1 MESLSIRIVPWCGRR
16 IRRYRSAIHRDQNL
30 SSSVSAHFFQGCIFT
45 PIGFLTKLN
54 NQVIVD
60 PGGGH
65 VLTATIR
72 FMKGKGE
79 HRVGKVVGA
88 PNLLEGEAMS
98 FNITYS
104 FETHLIDFKQFCFTF
119 NCNLNV

>member
-30 SSSVSAHFFQGCIFT
+30 SSSVSAHFF
-45 PIGFLTKLN
+45 
-54 NQVIVD
+54 QVIVD